1 MDDYIKLSSQ
11 ITNYIGLFFSI
22 CSTIMLFYVAW
33 INKNHL
39 PLQASDTFF
48 MYMAVLMFV
57 MSYLRSIVLYDTEQ
71 VNEFSQSFD
80 AKLLVMR
87 LCIIQTVMYYIVF
100 LFVLFILIYYLLFNE
115 QSALLLWIFMMLT
128 FLVISIH
135 IEIHSII
142 HNEINQLM
150 SFGWTALHS
159 NRAS

>member
-1 MDDYIKLSSQ
+1 MDDYIKISSK
-11 ITNYIGLFFSI
+11 ITNYIGCFFSI
-22 CSTIMLFYVAW
+22 CSTIILLYIAF

-39 PLQASDTFF
+39 PLHATDTSF
-48 MYMAVLMFV
+48 MYVALIMFV
-57 MSYLRSIVLYDTEQ
+57 MSYLRNIVLYDIELVSELSDS
-71 VNEFSQSFD
+71 VNF
-80 AKLLVMR
+80 KLLVMR